1 MERIKDTVIALIT
14 ELEDYKDE
22 TIDAKTSTQDE
33 VKELPA
39 LEQRDDARTRPTEG
53 QGKPLVCCIAG
64 RTPLDEPPAAMLAQL
79 LRKEG
84 FAAEVAVQDTV
95 SRRGIDRF
103 ERNRVATI
111 CVCYVDSSG
120 STSAMRFLVTRLRQR
135 LPDAHLLIAVWLK
148 DHPLLSDKRLKQNVG
163 EAEYV
168 SSLRTA
174 VEYCAA
180 ARGVL
185 SDGGP
190 SPQAREV
197 EVVQRLRV
205 PRTQ

>member
-1 MERIKDTVIALIT
+1 VIALIT

-33 VKELPA
+33 AKELPA
-39 LEQRDDARTRPTEG
+39 LEKRDDAQQG
-53 QGKPLVCCIAG
+53 QGKALVCCIAG

-84 FAAEVAVQDTV
+84 FAAEIAVQDTV

-120 STSAMRFLVTRLRQR
+120 STSAMRFLVRRLRQR
-135 LPDAHLLIAVWLK
+135 LPDAHLLIAVWPK
-148 DHPLLSDKRLKQNVG
+148 DHPLLSDNRLKQNVG

-168 SSLRTA
+168 SSLRT
-174 VEYCAA
+174 VVKFCAA

-197 EVVQRLRV
+197 EVVQRLRAH
-205 PRTQ
+205 RTQ